1 MSLFKDKKIRPPP
14 KIASNF
20 NAIIMDQENQKANR
34 NPKQSN
40 PEASEPRGR
49 KRFSKGLEEKTS

>member
-49 KRFSKGLEEKTS
+49 KRFSKGR